1 MATTSTETNSMDAC
15 ISDLETQ
22 ILHLGRIVEAS
33 ISRVLTALT
42 QHDPLMAQAVIREGE
57 EIDRLELEVHEHCL
71 TILENKRPSGPD
83 LRFVVAV
90 LKINDSLERIGDL
103 AENVAQIVV
112 AVGNWERFQGVP
124 GIKKMAEEAQ
134 KMVGMSLESLVQR
147 NTALAHEV
155 IYLDDRVDEL
165 YRQIQ
170 QRIEAELDR
179 TPENAN
185 PLLKVEH
192 VTRQFERMGDVAT
205 NIAEEVIYLV
215 DGEIVRHR

>member
-1 MATTSTETNSMDAC
+1 METC
-15 ISDLETQ
+15 ISDLEKQ
-22 ILHLGRIVEAS
+22 ILHLGHVVEAS

-42 QHDPLMAQAVIREGE
+42 QHDTLMAQAVIREGE
-57 EIDRLELEVHEHCL
+57 DIDRLELEVHEHCL
-71 TILENKRPSGPD
+71 AILENKRPSGGN

-112 AVGNWERFQGVP
+112 EVGNWERFQGVV
-124 GIKKMAEEAQ
+124 GIRRMAEEAQ
-134 KMVGMSLESLVQR
+134 KMVRMSLESLVHR
-147 NTALAHEV
+147 NAGLAHEV
-155 IYLDDRVDEL
+155 IHLDDRVDDM

-170 QRIEAELDR
+170 LRIEAELDR